1 MNKQKILLVD
11 DEKDILEL
19 VGYNLEKEG
28 FEVYSAMNGRKAMEI
43 ARQVIP
49 DLVLLDVMMPEMDGM
64 DTCRE
69 LREDSLAP
77 INQFLFKDM
86 QQMGRSLRWK

>member
-28 FEVYSAMNGRKAMEI
+28 FEVYSAMN
-43 ARQVIP
+43 
-49 DLVLLDVMMPEMDGM
+49 
-64 DTCRE
+64 
-69 LREDSLAP
+69 
-77 INQFLFKDM
+77 
-86 QQMGRSLRWK
+86 